1 LPAPGQLK
9 VTFKEGG
16 GFEFS
21 TIHKDLILRL
31 YESEGTAPVEHTEP
45 LPIYTPRQENS
56 SSTAQ
61 TSTTFSNVVPPETSF
76 NNPGPSI
83 ESTTSTSAE
92 IRPPPVAPDEL
103 PPAYDE
109 VVNR

>member
-1 LPAPGQLK
+1 LK

-21 TIHKDLILRL
+21 TVYKDLILRL
-31 YESEGTAPVEHTEP
+31 FENEGAAPVEHTEP

-56 SSTAQ
+56 ENSLSTAQ
-61 TSTTFSNVVPPETSF
+61 SPTSVPPEAPL
-76 NNPGPSI
+76 NNLGPSI
-83 ESTTSTSAE
+83 EATTSRNTA
-92 IRPPPVAPDEL
+92 RPPPVAPEEL

-109 VVNR
+109 VITR

>member
-1 LPAPGQLK
+1 
-9 VTFKEGG
+9 
-16 GFEFS
+16 
-21 TIHKDLILRL
+21 LRL
-31 YESEGTAPVEHTEP
+31 FENEGTAPVEHTEP

-61 TSTTFSNVVPPETSF
+61 TSTTSDVVPSEVPL
-76 NNPGPSI
+76 NNLGPSI
-83 ESTTSTSAE
+83 EATTSRNSAE

-109 VVNR
+109 VITR